1 MQGKIEALVVR
12 RTDLREYDRI
22 ITFYS
27 RTRGK
32 VQGIARGVRRGNSK
46 RTALLEPFRILEV
59 VLKKSK
65 RGSLPG
71 IGEAA
76 SLKEFPHICER
87 LDCLSA
93 AFHVL
98 SILSRLTP
106 SEEEDPHLYDLA
118 VAVLES
124 LDSHPVDPRRDLL
137 LFQLHFLH
145 IAGLTPEVSVC
156 CECGRE
162 PGIGEKTPTI
172 GRFSPDKGGILCSLC
187 ARGHPGMLTVP
198 WTVVRWLGGAWEEQV
213 PQGVDA
219 VLDGFFRYQFGHRY
233 RPPIDFGAGPKE
245 AAGMPARSVKC

>member
-76 SLKEFPHICER
+76 SLKEFPRICER

-106 SEEEDPHLYDLA
+106 PEEEDPQLFDLA
-118 VAVLES
+118 VSMLEN
-124 LDSHPVDPRRDLL
+124 LDSPLVDPRRALL
-137 LFQLHFLH
+137 LFQVHFLH
-145 IAGLTPEVSVC
+145 IAGLNPEVSAC

-187 ARGHPGMLTVP
+187 ARGHPGLLTVP
-198 WTVVRWLGGAWEEQV
+198 WTVVQWLGGNEEG
-213 PQGVDA
+213 PAHPGVDA
-219 VLDGFFRYQFGHRY
+219 VLDAFFRYQFGHRY
-233 RPPIDFGAGPKE
+233 RPPIDFGPGPKE
-245 AAGMPARSVKC
+245 AAGMSAQ